1 MTMTMTA
8 YRFRLL
14 LCLHF
19 ILETALAV
27 AVAYTPNL
35 ISPQLQAALD
45 AEPVHWSMG
54 NVALNLSLSLF
65 LGVCSMAGLI
75 GMFMFKS
82 WGRTLSLVT
91 TVAFMTVMF
100 VPGAAVMSWL
110 DYVLAELLSML
121 WGAIL
126 ALAYFSPISSLFSS
140 TRSPA

>member
-1 MTMTMTA
+1 MTA

-27 AVAYTPNL
+27 AARYSSNL
-35 ISPQLQAALD
+35 ISPQLQAALE
-45 AEPVHWSMG
+45 AEPVHWSAG
-54 NVALNLSLSLF
+54 NLTLDLSITLF
-65 LGVCSMAGLI
+65 LGICSMAGLI

-82 WGRTLSLVT
+82 WGRTMSLAT
-91 TVAFMTVMF
+91 TVAFMTVLF
-100 VPGAAVMSWL
+100 VPGTAVLSWL

-126 ALAYFSPISSLFSS
+126 ALAYFSPVSSLFSS
-140 TRSPA
+140 TRAER

>member
-1 MTMTMTA
+1 MTMTA

-19 ILETALAV
+19 ILEIALAV
-27 AVAYTPNL
+27 AARYSSNL

-45 AEPVHWSMG
+45 AEPVHWSAG
-54 NVALNLSLSLF
+54 NLALSVWIYGSLAI
-65 LGVCSMAGLI
+65 CSMAGLI

-91 TVAFMTVMF
+91 TVAFMTVLF
-100 VPGAAVMSWL
+100 VPGTAVMSWL
-110 DYVLAELLSML
+110 DYVLMDLFSML

-126 ALAYFSPISSLFSS
+126 ALAYFSPVSRLFSS
-140 TRSPA
+140 TRPSA